1 MTITLNINKPINNEL
16 FIYIKSKYAC
26 KFNSVH
32 FRCNKQEFTL
42 YCSILGSTYKPN
54 EIFDKLDPV
63 ENSIIK
69 IQRFYRLKFRKYN
82 NNVISELKEKIKN
95 LELKLNIY
103 QNASCGC
110 DCGSY
115 IPTWFYCN
123 RCDVGF
129 MDYNYIEKH
138 LKITPYQVSP

>member
-63 ENSIIK
+63 EKSGIVTGMVAPMI
-69 IQRFYRLKFRKYN
+69 
-82 NNVISELKEKIKN
+82 V
-95 LELKLNIY
+95 
-103 QNASCGC
+103 
-110 DCGSY
+110 D
-115 IPTWFYCN
+115 
-123 RCDVGF
+123 
-129 MDYNYIEKH
+129 
-138 LKITPYQVSP
+138 TPYPKAPPFSYVSKKSNKSSANPA